1 VSIPKSL
8 LALAAGL
15 ALWSAPAATQ
25 GRWIPAYAPAQDPLT
40 AALGASLQQWGM
52 LESMVEPLND
62 MQLPRDITVE
72 LAECGTPSAT
82 YDSGR
87 AAIRLCY
94 ELFKQLTE
102 YASARDD
109 SSAALFGRA
118 FNLIFQHQAGHALIH
133 LLKLQ
138 PGVPLEEAADQFAVI
153 NTTGSGDPAR
163 WMEAAA
169 ALHRHAVDWE
179 RPGSGETALDS
190 SRLAKLAC
198 LYFGSDP
205 DAFGAPA
212 GEARPSPADA
222 ADCEDEY
229 DAVLTAWVTMLEPY
243 LRN

>member
-1 VSIPKSL
+1 MISSKSL

-15 ALWSAPAATQ
+15 ALSSAPAAAQ
-25 GRWIPAYAPAQDPLT
+25 GRWIAAYAPAQDPLT

-52 LESMVEPLND
+52 LESMLEPLNRD

-82 YDSGR
+82 YDPGR
-87 AAIRLCY
+87 PAIRLCY
-94 ELFKQLTE
+94 ELFNQLMAYST
-102 YASARDD
+102 ARGD

-118 FNLIFQHQAGHALIH
+118 FNLIFLHQAGHALID

-153 NTTGSGDPAR
+153 NTTGFGDPER
-163 WMEAAA
+163 WVDAAA
-169 ALHRHAVDWE
+169 ALHQHAVDWE
-179 RPGSGETALDS
+179 HPGSGETA
-190 SRLAKLAC
+190 

-212 GEARPSPADA
+212 GKGRPRPAGA
-222 ADCEDEY
+222 ANCKHEY